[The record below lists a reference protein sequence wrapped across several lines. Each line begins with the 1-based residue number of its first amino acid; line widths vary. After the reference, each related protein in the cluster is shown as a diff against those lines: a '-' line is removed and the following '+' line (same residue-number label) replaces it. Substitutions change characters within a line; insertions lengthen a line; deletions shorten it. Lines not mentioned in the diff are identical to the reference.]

1 MTFKYNLIIIL
12 KNFLRKEQ
20 IIDYEEQSKITR
32 VIIKAAVLML
42 EFGAESILIE
52 QTAQRLGK
60 ALGVDSV
67 EISLIPS
74 AIVLTTLLKGRS
86 ATTTRR
92 VHHKP
97 INMSI
102 VCDVQKMVI
111 EIEKDKH
118 DSDWVTTHMKN
129 IQPNYYNRWL
139 VILMVGLACASFSY
153 LYGADIWAFAITF
166 ISSSIAMYI
175 RQELSKKRFMLI
187 LTFGIT
193 AFIATLLS
201 STSLL
206 FNLTN
211 TPNVVFAASVLLLVP
226 GFPFVTSFL
235 DGFKGYLSMAWG
247 RWLQASLL
255 TIATCMGIILAM
267 SVLNIKGW

>member
-1 MTFKYNLIIIL
+1 
-12 KNFLRKEQ
+12 
-20 IIDYEEQSKITR
+20 
-32 VIIKAAVLML
+32 ML
-42 EFGAESILIE
+42 EFGAESILVE

-74 AIVLTTLLKGRS
+74 AIVLTTLYDGKS

-111 EIEKDKH
+111 DVEKNKH
-118 DSDWVTTHMKN
+118 DYEWVNAHMKD
-129 IQPNYYNRWL
+129 IQPNYYNRWM
-139 VILMVGLACASFSY
+139 VILMVALACASFSY

-166 ISSSIAMYI
+166 ISSAVAMFI
-175 RQELSKKRFMLI
+175 RQELSRKRFMLI
-187 LTFGIT
+187 IIFGIT
-193 AFIATLLS
+193 AFCATLLS

-206 FNLTN
+206 FDLTT

-255 TIATCMGIILAM
+255 TIATCMGIVLAL